1 MQKKNKPKNSREG
14 MLLLFFTT
22 CMSPRRHTKKP
33 VMSQSIENQNAL
45 RMVKDEIW
53 FSKFQEPYWNA

>member
-1 MQKKNKPKNSREG
+1 

>member
-1 MQKKNKPKNSREG
+1 MQKNPKNLKRRNAIAI
-14 MLLLFFTT
+14 FTT
-22 CMSPRRHTKKP
+22 CMSPSRHTKKP
-33 VMSQSIENQNAL
+33 VMSQSVENQNTL